1 VLYSCDTTERERERT
16 VWLLIAG
23 AATPVHSSVVDRC
36 HSNTRHRCVHVSAST
51 LLLLLLCQCHRAP
64 GYPTDIF
71 SSVLQRVQNNAA
83 RIVLQSPGRSYALP
97 LLKELYWLPM
107 EQHISYSWPRWR
119 LRYGIRQ
126 HPGISV
132 GTSEYTAALGHCGH
146 RPFRFDVP
154 FRRTD
159 IGKRSFSCTVHCAYN
174 LELCVSYCYQ
184 LWHSL
189 CI

>member
-1 VLYSCDTTERERERT
+1 M
-16 VWLLIAG
+16 WLLIAG

-97 LLKELYWLPM
+97 LLKELYWLPV

-146 RPFRFDVP
+146 RPFRFSMCRSDVLTSANDP
-154 FRRTD
+154 
-159 IGKRSFSCTVHCAYN
+159 SAAQCTAPTTWNSVFPTVINCDT
-174 LELCVSYCYQ
+174 LCVFKCRLKTHCLYC
-184 LWHSL
+184 
-189 CI
+189 